1 MTREECDKIG
11 ENRGKIAALFERVK
25 ELEAAVFS
33 VDKKKAETPEPKYKV
48 GDRLW
53 LMPRKKWITPEEVYH
68 MLYEGNFAY
77 TADGTGWPESA
88 LRPNRWLP
96 GEKAWWDGISV
107 LDIPNVNPCEVE
119 VRSYSAYRREYVVTG
134 SNGGGYATEEHLSP
148 LPKFPI
154 GTRVECRNGNN
165 TLIGYISRY
174 DPGEKLQY
182 QVKKENSYWWYSESD
197 LSLAP
202 PKPADEENE
211 RLSIDLVG
219 AQKQLNICR
228 KVAEARKER
237 IRNLEYLLAT
247 CEWGGEAPNTLW
259 GRCPFCGASEE
270 DGCHYSNCEY
280 DRILNKEGEDNG

>member
-1 MTREECDKIG
+1 
-11 ENRGKIAALFERVK
+11 
-25 ELEAAVFS
+25 
-33 VDKKKAETPEPKYKV
+33 
-48 GDRLW
+48 
-53 LMPRKKWITPEEVYH
+53 

-107 LDIPNVNPCEVE
+107 LDIPNVNPREVE
-119 VRSYSAYRREYVVTG
+119 VRSYSVYRREYVVTG
-134 SNGGGYATEEHLSP
+134 SNGGGYTTEEHLFP
-148 LPKFPI
+148 LPKYPI
-154 GTRVECRNGNN
+154 ETRVKWEGLPAGAQRG
-165 TLIGYISRY
+165 TVVGYSPDARC
-174 DPGEKLQY
+174 QY
-182 QVKKENSYWWYSESD
+182 RIRTSAGWDVRLAESI
-197 LSLAP
+197 LSLASP
-202 PKPADEENE
+202 EPAEEENE

-237 IRNLEYLLAT
+237 IRNLENLLVT
-247 CEWGGEAPNTLW
+247 CEWYRTAPNTRW

-270 DGCHYSNCEY
+270 DGCHYPNCEY